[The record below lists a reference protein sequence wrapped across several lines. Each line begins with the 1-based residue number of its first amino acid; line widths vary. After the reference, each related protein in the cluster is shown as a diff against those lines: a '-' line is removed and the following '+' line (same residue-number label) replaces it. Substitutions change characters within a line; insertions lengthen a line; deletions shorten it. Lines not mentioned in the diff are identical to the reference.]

1 MKFKK
6 AAESTMKRKFF
17 ARNLVRFMI
26 PLLIPLVILGGFSM
40 FLTQAYVKTQINAS
54 NSKMLEQTRS
64 TVEMM
69 FNEMDALHYTLN
81 LNSRLVSSLKSILRS
96 DNVNQ
101 GDLGAYSTFM
111 NLLNPPANSKRYI
124 HSIYL
129 YFANDNGNFLAS
141 NEGLVELDS
150 FYDSSWFKAL
160 DFIGDR
166 ELLMEARSVR
176 RFAFDRSQTHL
187 LSVYRKFYAP
197 GSTKTEGFIVMNIKN
212 DNLDQMLHELQYL
225 PHQSIYLLGQDDMPI
240 AGSAHFAMGG
250 ELSEADGEL
259 SRLYQ
264 SELADKDNIVT
275 AVASSKYP
283 LRFVSITPK
292 RYYYSLPIRLMYLT
306 TILLAG
312 SFLLGTALA
321 YYISKRNRQ
330 SLNTVMRTLDHAE
343 KGLPI
348 PEMPRKITDE
358 YSYILQGIVKSFVEQ
373 SYLKI
378 QLSEKKYRLKAMEM
392 MALQS
397 TINPH
402 FMANTL
408 RTIFWK
414 SMDLTGGQND
424 VSRMLDHLS
433 EIVHYSLTDSGKTVL
448 LGEEIYHTSNYVD
461 ILKIRYKDKFS
472 FILQYD
478 DDLIQLRVMKLLFQP
493 LVENAVYHG
502 IKEAGHYGL
511 IRLKIIQWQGRLRIT
526 VTDTGIGMDK
536 EQLAALRQR
545 ICEENHGGHVGL
557 FNTYKRLQLMYGE
570 EMSFVIRSKHGFGT
584 MVEVTL
590 PG

>member
-111 NLLNPPANSKRYI
+111 NLLNPPANSKPYI

-378 QLSEKKYRLKAMEM
+378 QLSE
-392 MALQS
+392 
-397 TINPH
+397 
-402 FMANTL
+402 
-408 RTIFWK
+408 
-414 SMDLTGGQND
+414 
-424 VSRMLDHLS
+424 
-433 EIVHYSLTDSGKTVL
+433 
-448 LGEEIYHTSNYVD
+448 
-461 ILKIRYKDKFS
+461 
-472 FILQYD
+472 
-478 DDLIQLRVMKLLFQP
+478 
-493 LVENAVYHG
+493 
-502 IKEAGHYGL
+502 
-511 IRLKIIQWQGRLRIT
+511 
-526 VTDTGIGMDK
+526 
-536 EQLAALRQR
+536 
-545 ICEENHGGHVGL
+545 
-557 FNTYKRLQLMYGE
+557 
-570 EMSFVIRSKHGFGT
+570 
-584 MVEVTL
+584 
-590 PG
+590 